1 LGLVASG
8 NVQVADEHVRME
20 VTMPWPLHNFST
32 AVQKAI
38 SGRRRVVLEKKRKG
52 WVASADRN

>member
-1 LGLVASG
+1 
-8 NVQVADEHVRME
+8 ME

-38 SGRRRVVLEKKRKG
+38 SGRRR
-52 WVASADRN
+52 A

>member
-8 NVQVADEHVRME
+8 NVQVADE